1 MSLVALLIIAF
12 GGALL
17 TYILGKLS
25 SRIRDSFAV
34 IISLVLLAIIA
45 CFYGRSVEKT
55 FYSGF
60 FGLGLVLRLNM
71 LSWFFAIAISALGAL
86 SVIFSLSYMK
96 DREHTDFYY
105 LTLLLVNAA
114 MLGIVLAGDLVS
126 FYIFWEVMSW
136 STFLL
141 ISYNRGPALAAG
153 MKYII
158 MSIIGSLAMLIGM
171 LSLYTT
177 YGTLSISGI
186 SAVIA
191 SASSG
196 YILFILIIFSIAFG
210 IKNAVMPLHTWLP
223 DSYAEAPS
231 PFTAV
236 LSGMLTRM
244 GIYGFV
250 LIMYVIVGAVS
261 TLNLGPGILKFNYI
275 LAWLGAITIVIPTF
289 IAMLQNDAKKLLAW
303 HGIGQGG
310 YMILGIAFGTSL
322 GLAGGIFHTLNHAI
336 YIVLLFMSV
345 GAVQYRTN
353 GERDLNSLGG
363 LIKKMPIAF
372 IGGLLGISGL
382 IGVPLTNGFVSK
394 WLIYKTLI
402 VEGYPF
408 LTFAAL
414 IGTWGTILS
423 VYKFL
428 HNMFL
433 GQLPEKY
440 KDVEKSPLS
449 MQLPMIVLSLAILL
463 FGILP
468 GIPLKVINAIGI
480 SFGFE
485 SLNVTIWGIASE
497 TGTLNTINIFSA
509 VLVAGFIVW
518 ILFRL
523 GAKSVPV
530 SQQDSYAAGAH
541 TPADKYHY
549 TAEFYNPLYRMI
561 KPFLRDVIDEFYY
574 WIAASVQR
582 LCGGIRHVYTGD
594 VGYYVTY
601 IILFLAILIFV
612 QLKWKPW

>member
-1 MSLVALLIIAF
+1 MSLELLLIIAF

-17 TYILGKLS
+17 TYLLGKIS
-25 SRIRDSFAV
+25 HRARDSFAV
-34 IISLVLLAIIA
+34 FISLVLVVMVAY
-45 CFYGRSVEKT
+45 FYGKTVEKA
-55 FYSGF
+55 FYFGF
-60 FGLGLVLRLNM
+60 FGLPLVLRLNM
-71 LSWFFAIAISALGAL
+71 LSWFFAIAISSLGAL
-86 SVIFSLSYMK
+86 CTIFSLSYMK
-96 DREHTDFYY
+96 GRERTDLYY
-105 LTLLLVNAA
+105 LMILVVNAA

-126 FYIFWEVMSW
+126 FYIFWEIMSW

-141 ISYNRGPALAAG
+141 ISYNKGPALAAA

-158 MSIIGSLAMLIGM
+158 MSIVGSLAMLIGM
-171 LSLYTT
+171 LSLYTR
-177 YGTLSISGI
+177 YGTLNISEISGI
-186 SAVIA
+186 IA

-244 GIYGFV
+244 GVYGF
-250 LIMYVIVGAVS
+250 LLLMYVIVGLRNVITPRLLS
-261 TLNLGPGILKFNYI
+261 YHYI
-275 LAWLGAITIVIPTF
+275 LAWLGAVTIVIPTF

-322 GLAGGIFHTLNHAI
+322 GVAGGIFHTLNHAI

-345 GAVQYRTN
+345 GAVQYRTG

-363 LIKKMPIAF
+363 LIKKMPVAF
-372 IGGLLGISGL
+372 TGALLGISGL
-382 IGVPLTNGFVSK
+382 IGMPLTNGFVSK

-402 VEGYPF
+402 LEGSPF
-408 LTFAAL
+408 LAFAAL

-423 VYKFL
+423 VYKFV

-440 KDVEKSPLS
+440 KDIQKSPLS
-449 MQLPMIVLSLAILL
+449 MQLPMIVLSFAILL

-468 GIPLKVINAIGI
+468 GIPLKVINAIGT

-485 SLNVTIWGIASE
+485 PLNVSLWGIASE
-497 TGTLNTINIFSA
+497 AGMLNTINIFAA
-509 VLVAGFIVW
+509 VLVTAALVW
-518 ILFRL
+518 LVFRST
-523 GAKSVPV
+523 AESVPV
-530 SQQDSYAAGAH
+530 AQEDSYAAGAYV
-541 TPADKYHY
+541 PKDKYHY
-549 TAEFYNPLYRMI
+549 TVEFYNPLYKMI

-574 WIAASVQR
+574 GVAASVQKV
-582 LCGGIRHVYTGD
+582 CNHVRRMYMGD

-601 IILFLAILIFV
+601 IILFLAALIFV

>member
-1 MSLVALLIIAF
+1 MSLQLVLIVAF
-12 GGALL
+12 GGAFL
-17 TYILGKLS
+17 TYLSGKIS
-25 SRIRDSFAV
+25 AKIRDCFAV
-34 IISLVLLAIIA
+34 FISLALVVLIGSL
-45 CFYGRSVEKT
+45 YGKSAGDT
-55 FYSGF
+55 FYFGF
-60 FGLGLVLRLNM
+60 FDLGLVLRLNM
-71 LSWFFAIAISALGAL
+71 LSWFFAIAISTLGTL

-96 DREHTDFYY
+96 GRERTDFYY
-105 LTLLLVNAA
+105 SMMLIVNAA
-114 MLGIVLAGDLVS
+114 MLGIVFSGDLVS
-126 FYIFWEVMSW
+126 FFIFWEIMSW

-141 ISYNRGPALAAG
+141 ISYNRGAALAAG

-158 MSIIGSLAMLIGM
+158 LSIVGSLAMLIGM

-177 YGTLSISGI
+177 YGTLSISEI
-186 SAVIA
+186 SAAIV

-196 YILFILIIFSIAFG
+196 YILFVLIIFSIAFG

-244 GIYGFV
+244 GVYGF
-250 LIMYVIVGAVS
+250 LLLMYVMVGLRNVITPRFLS
-261 TLNLGPGILKFNYI
+261 YHYI

-322 GLAGGIFHTLNHAI
+322 GLAGGVFHTLNHAI

-372 IGGLLGISGL
+372 VGGLLGISGL

-402 VEGYPF
+402 LEGHPF
-408 LTFAAL
+408 LAFAAL

-440 KDVEKSPLS
+440 KDIQKSPLS
-449 MQLPMIVLSLAILL
+449 MQLPIIVLSLAILL

-468 GIPLKVINAIGI
+468 GIPLKVINTIGT

-485 SLNVTIWGIASE
+485 SLNVTIWGITSE

-509 VLVAGFIVW
+509 LLFAGIIVW

-523 GAKSVPV
+523 GAKSVLVP
-530 SQQDSYAAGAH
+530 QEDSYAAGAH

-574 WIAASVQR
+574 GVATYAQK
-582 LCGGIRHVYTGD
+582 LCDRVRHIYVGD

-601 IILFLAILIFV
+601 IILFLAFLIFV
-612 QLKWKPW
+612 QLKWKVW